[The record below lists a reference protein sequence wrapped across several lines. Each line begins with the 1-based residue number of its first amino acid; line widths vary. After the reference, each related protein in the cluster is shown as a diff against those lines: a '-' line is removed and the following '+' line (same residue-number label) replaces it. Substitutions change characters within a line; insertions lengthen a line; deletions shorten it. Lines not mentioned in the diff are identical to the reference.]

1 MNILSTGQVRML
13 WAVIFFAVTHASVKQ
28 LSHIPFFELVFFRA
42 FISIFLCIYDLK
54 KKKIPYFGNNRKLL
68 ILRGLFGTLALCL
81 YFYLLQVTPLA
92 TAVSLQY
99 LSPIFTIII
108 ASVLL
113 KEKLKL
119 NQWFYFALAFIGVL
133 LIKGFDLNISYTHVA
148 IGCLSAIGSGF
159 AYNFVRMLRVSENPM
174 VVVFYFP
181 LITLPIVLPFTLY
194 QWVTPMGWDWFWVL
208 CIGIFTQLAQIN
220 MTYAYQNEKTYKVSI
235 INYIGLLIAIAVGY
249 LFFNESLNL
258 LSVTGMLF
266 IVSSV
271 FLISKNKS
279 TESK

>member
-1 MNILSTGQVRML
+1 MKVLSLGQTKML
-13 WAVIFFAVTHASVKQ
+13 WAVIFFAVTHASVKK

-42 FISIFLCIYDLK
+42 LISIFLCLYDLNK
-54 KKKIPYFGNNRKLL
+54 NKIPVLGNNRKLL
-68 ILRGLFGTLALCL
+68 FLRGLLGTVALCL
-81 YFYLLQVTPLA
+81 YFYLLQVIPLA
-92 TAVSLQY
+92 TSVSLQY
-99 LSPIFTIII
+99 LSPIFTVII

-119 NQWFYFALAFIGVL
+119 NQWFYFLIAFVGVV
-133 LIKGFDLNISYTHVA
+133 LIRGFDLNVTYTHVF

-181 LITLPIVLPFTLY
+181 LVTLPIVLPFTIY
-194 QWVTPMGWDWFWVL
+194 NWVTPIGWDWFWVL

-235 INYIGLLIAIAVGY
+235 VNYLGLLIAIGVGY
-249 LFFNESLNL
+249 VFFGESLSL
-258 LSVTGMLF
+258 LSVTGMLL

-271 FLISKNKS
+271 FLISK
-279 TESK
+279 SKTA